1 MTNKKFCKKYGYT
14 MSDLSRISGV
24 PRITLYDMDYGFNV
38 NPDTVKKVMTARKE
52 MKPEPSPWILPV
64 IALIVYLCI
73 IVVALLVLL

>member
-24 PRITLYDMDYGFNV
+24 PRTTLYDMDYGCNV
-38 NPDTVKKVMTARKE
+38 NPDTVKKVNAARKE

-64 IALIVYLCI
+64 IVYLILI
-73 IVVALLVLL
+73 IVSLLVLL

>member
-24 PRITLYDMDYGFNV
+24 PRTTLYDMDYGRNV

-64 IALIVYLCI
+64 IVYLILI
-73 IVVALLVLL
+73 IVALLVLL

>member
-24 PRITLYDMDYGFNV
+24 PRTTLYDMDYGFNV
-38 NPDTVKKVMTARKE
+38 NPDTVKKVKAARKE

-64 IALIVYLCI
+64 IVYLCI